1 MNVNHCTLNNNQT
14 TDELIKDSNNHN
26 LRIES
31 TTDTDIHPVNYSNY
45 HLDSMN
51 FLNLSENTSWCS
63 SNSVIPVLSTT
74 LTSSPSSAA
83 ACGMSTVTPTTLSSN
98 IINLDKRSQNNT
110 TPSSPL
116 WYNNNNNNSSM
127 NELWSNFGEYGDP
140 GIKVNS
146 QYDLCN
152 PQHHS
157 SHLHHDEHQSQHYQQ
172 QQHGIQLPQK
182 STLDRSNDFLQS
194 IENPSL
200 SLIQTLSP
208 LSLSTIKSKVTLNT
222 TGDHGDMSK
231 LNQQDDQ
238 YTTTTTNLHISSMS
252 SQLTSD
258 SEIFHQY
265 GNNITS
271 NNNNSN
277 SDKSFQG
284 HETTMSF
291 HENLAFLQTSPTKFL
306 NNHHHHQL
314 PVEQVDSELNQYNH
328 HPHHSSIP
336 SQYMHSPSSH
346 PIPQSLL
353 PGQPPLA
360 DPPPSHHHQPSHHH
374 HSDEQLQS
382 QLQQNHRILSSTSKG
397 SSVPLPVPAMVY
409 QHQQQ
414 LQQINNHSNFLQ
426 NSNSQS
432 SKQSCHAKPPYSYI
446 SLITMAI
453 QNSSTRMCTLSEIY
467 QFIIDLF
474 PYYRQHQQRWQNSI
488 RHSLSFNDCFVKV
501 SRSPD
506 KPGKGSY
513 WTLHPDSGNMFENG
527 CYLRRQKR
535 FKDPKREVSHRSQ
548 RNSTTSTSG
557 SLVSNLTSTSL
568 ITGNN
573 ETVNTLNIKNTPNNN
588 NNNSHQVIPMN
599 SSHPTGEHLLLP
611 TGMKRTY
618 SKTECNG
625 LLSVKTDNLLS
636 HNRTKSFPMGL
647 SNNANDDYNDVD
659 DENADNEDGAE
670 DDDGFPDDDDDD
682 DEGNEEGDFDIDDEE
697 EDYDEVNEDSE
708 EVIINDQ
715 KQERVSLS
723 EHQQYYPLQQHPNST
738 SPELKTYPFMREVIN
753 EKSSNRY
760 KSSQLFLL
768 SPYDSRE
775 STKYITDII
784 YPENNYEQ
792 FRHFVNYPEQS
803 PLFSQNQQTQQIDA
817 YADKSNF
824 DPSLKLNPPTTTTSG
839 CSVNYINGMPVNT
852 FSLCNSN
859 SCPSSSSSSSSSTSS
874 SSSSLSSAT
883 ATAAGLY
890 GRNNTLIDSLGVN
903 EMMNPSHQYF
913 SSIPA
918 NLTLPLSTTY
928 HPHHMQQRQQQQQQ
942 TRQNSPVN
950 LMSEFYFHEND
961 AHNPHRYAVT
971 NNSFKCTHISSILNN
986 NNHNNNDTTMNHTV
1000 SSINNIIPSENANII
1015 PTVENCNVSS
1025 FNQTYNFRQQQAS
1038 NNNNNNNNNNQ
1049 SSIITTETKLP
1060 LQQYDNS
1067 YQHLSIHTNQ
1077 YNIPVDEIS
1086 LISSNVP
1093 YNSSSFLAPSLS
1105 CLSLSTSSASS
1116 SSLSSCIPMTPS
1128 TSLSTMAGNFPS
1140 HNSPLTQM
1148 ATTGALINSAYS
1160 LAKPLHNYQSEVLES
1175 NIWNKNYLHLI
1186 ESNDEKS
1193 LKCIEEDGKEIQR
1206 IDNLPVQCING
1217 DKRKFK
1223 QNNNGGQN
1231 EGEEEDDEEEGDE
1244 ELVGD
1249 YTNANS
1255 VDVDHDGVL
1264 NRSEVSNKPFSID
1277 HLMHFQNP
1285 DLDMTNTTNT
1295 LLQYATK
1302 SDISVFE
1309 KLRSSTFRLNDITE
1323 NKSTISIHGR

>member
-568 ITGNN
+568 IT
-573 ETVNTLNIKNTPNNN
+573 
-588 NNNSHQVIPMN
+588 VIPMN

-618 SKTECNG
+618 SKTECN
-625 LLSVKTDNLLS
+625 
-636 HNRTKSFPMGL
+636 
-647 SNNANDDYNDVD
+647 
-659 DENADNEDGAE
+659 
-670 DDDGFPDDDDDD
+670 
-682 DEGNEEGDFDIDDEE
+682 
-697 EDYDEVNEDSE
+697 
-708 EVIINDQ
+708 
-715 KQERVSLS
+715 
-723 EHQQYYPLQQHPNST
+723 
-738 SPELKTYPFMREVIN
+738 VIN

>member
-1 MNVNHCTLNNNQT
+1 MNVNHCTLNSNQS

-26 LRIES
+26 LRMES

-51 FLNLSENTSWCS
+51 FLNLNETTSWCS
-63 SNSVIPVLSTT
+63 NSVLPVLSTT
-74 LTSSPSSAA
+74 TSS
-83 ACGMSTVTPTTLSSN
+83 STTTPTTIITTLSSN

-116 WYNNNNNNSSM
+116 WYNNNSSM

-140 GIKVNS
+140 VIKVNS

-152 PQHHS
+152 PQHHP
-157 SHLHHDEHQSQHYQQ
+157 SHLRHDEHQSQQYQQ
-172 QQHGIQLPQK
+172 QDGIQLAQK

-208 LSLSTIKSKVTLNT
+208 LSLSTTITSKVTLNS
-222 TGDHGDMSK
+222 GDHNDLSK
-231 LNQQDDQ
+231 GNQQDDQ
-238 YTTTTTNLHISSMS
+238 YSTTTTTNHHQLSSMS

-258 SEIFHQY
+258 GGIFHQY
-265 GNNITS
+265 GNNTTS
-271 NNNNSN
+271 NSNNNNNSN

-284 HETTMSF
+284 HESTMSF

-306 NNHHHHQL
+306 NNHHHHNHQL

-328 HPHHSSIP
+328 HHHHHPSIP
-336 SQYMHSPSSH
+336 SQYLHSPSSH

-353 PGQPPLA
+353 PPQPQPPPPA
-360 DPPPSHHHQPSHHH
+360 GPPPSHHHQQPHHH
-374 HSDEQLQS
+374 HQHSDEQLQS
-382 QLQQNHRILSSTSKG
+382 QLQQNHRILSSNQSDISFRQLTTSKG

-557 SLVSNLTSTSL
+557 SLVSTLTSTSL

-588 NNNSHQVIPMN
+588 NNGSHQVMPTN
-599 SSHPTGEHLLLP
+599 STHPPGEHLLLP
-611 TGMKRTY
+611 SGMKRTY

-625 LLSVKTDNLLS
+625 LLNVKTDDLLLN
-636 HNRTKSFPMGL
+636 NRTKSFPIGL
-647 SNNANDDYNDVD
+647 SNDANDDYNDDDDNDVD
-659 DENADNEDGAE
+659 DENADNEDG
-670 DDDGFPDDDDDD
+670 DC
-682 DEGNEEGDFDIDDEE
+682 DIDDEE
-697 EDYDEVNEDSE
+697 EDYDELNEESE
-708 EVIINDQ
+708 EIINDR
-715 KQERVSLS
+715 KQERGSLPA
-723 EHQQYYPLQQHPNST
+723 HQQYYPLQQHPNSA
-738 SPELKTYPFMREVIN
+738 SPELKAYPFMRHDNLLKTGVIN
-753 EKSSNRY
+753 EKSPNRY

-792 FRHFVNYPEQS
+792 FRHFANYPEQS
-803 PLFSQNQQTQQIDA
+803 PLFLQNQQTQQQIGA

-824 DPSLKLNPPTTTTSG
+824 DQSLKLNPTTTSSS
-839 CSVNYINGMPVNT
+839 SVNYISGMPANT

-859 SCPSSSSSSSSSTSS
+859 SCPPSSSSSASSASSSSSSSSSAAA
-874 SSSSLSSAT
+874 AT

-890 GRNNTLIDSLGVN
+890 GRNSALTDSLGVN
-903 EMMNPSHQYF
+903 EMTNPSHQYF
-913 SSIPA
+913 SSVPA

-928 HPHHMQQRQQQQQQ
+928 HHHHHHAIQQQ
-942 TRQNSPVN
+942 THQNSPVN
-950 LMSEFYFHEND
+950 LMSEFYFHENGMHD
-961 AHNPHRYAVT
+961 PHRYAVT
-971 NNSFKCTHISSILNN
+971 NNSSKCTHISSILNN
-986 NNHNNNDTTMNHTV
+986 NNHNNNDTTINHAV
-1000 SSINNIIPSENANII
+1000 SSINNANII
-1015 PTVENCNVSS
+1015 PTVENCDVMSS
-1025 FNQTYNFRQQQAS
+1025 FSQTYNFRQQLS
-1038 NNNNNNNNNNQ
+1038 NNNNNQ
-1049 SSIITTETKLP
+1049 PSIITTETKLP
-1060 LQQYDNS
+1060 PQQYDNS
-1067 YQHLSIHTNQ
+1067 YQHLSINTNQ

-1105 CLSLSTSSASS
+1105 CLSLSTSSSS
-1116 SSLSSCIPMTPS
+1116 SSSCIPMTPS
-1128 TSLSTMAGNFPS
+1128 ISASTINTMPGNFPS
-1140 HNSPLTQM
+1140 HHSPLTQM
-1148 ATTGALINSAYS
+1148 STTAALTNSAYS
-1160 LAKPLHNYQSEVLES
+1160 LAKPIHNFQSEVLDS

-1186 ESNDEKS
+1186 DSNDEKS
-1193 LKCIEEDGKEIQR
+1193 LKCIEEGKEIERR

-1217 DKRKFK
+1217 GDKRKFK
-1223 QNNNGGQN
+1223 QNNNNREQD
-1231 EGEEEDDEEEGDE
+1231 EGEEDEEEGDA

-1249 YTNANS
+1249 YATANN

-1302 SDISVFE
+1302 TDISVFE
-1309 KLRSSTFRLNDITE
+1309 KLRSSTFRLNDINE